1 MKLDQ
6 QAITNLLT
14 LVIFIG
20 TLIGWGM
27 MLESRISE
35 SNVSVQA
42 YQKVQD
48 VRWEENS
55 RRLDA
60 MRRDLQL
67 VENRLRRDEE

>member
-1 MKLDQ
+1 MKFDQ
-6 QAITNLLT
+6 NVITNLLT

-27 MLESRISE
+27 KMERK
-35 SNVSVQA
+35 VSDNSASVTA
-42 YQKVQD
+42 FEKVQE

-60 MRRDLQL
+60 LRRDLMVL
-67 VENRLRRDEE
+67 ENYLRRDEE